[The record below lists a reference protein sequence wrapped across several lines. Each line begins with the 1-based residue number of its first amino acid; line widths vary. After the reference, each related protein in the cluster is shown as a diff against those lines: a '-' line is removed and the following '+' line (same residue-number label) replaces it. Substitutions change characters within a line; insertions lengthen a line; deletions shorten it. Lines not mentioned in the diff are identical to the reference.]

1 MPPWLVPTLAS
12 LPLLACVHQTADP
25 AELFLDR
32 IEATILLPP
41 GARPFSSYSRS
52 YFRIEE
58 GAKVMGVYSTLSPPG
73 RRWVPANPGPFV
85 MDGGCAIV
93 TVIIDVRTETVEQA
107 ECNGV
112 G

>member
-1 MPPWLVPTLAS
+1 MPPWFVPALAC
-12 LPLLACVHQTADP
+12 LPLLACVPPMPDP

-32 IEATILLPP
+32 IEAGILLPP
-41 GARPFSSYSRS
+41 GARPFSAYSRS
-52 YFRIEE
+52 YFKIQD

-85 MDGGCAIV
+85 MDGGCAII
-93 TVIIDVRTETVEQA
+93 TVIIDVRTERIEHA